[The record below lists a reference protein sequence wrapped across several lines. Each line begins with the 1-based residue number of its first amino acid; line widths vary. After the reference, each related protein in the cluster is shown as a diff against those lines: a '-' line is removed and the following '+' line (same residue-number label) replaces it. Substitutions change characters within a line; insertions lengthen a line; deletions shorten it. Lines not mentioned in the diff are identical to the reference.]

1 MRQVN
6 CPAMSTA
13 QPYQKPLPEILPETA
28 EFWRAARRHEL
39 LLQRC
44 TACGR
49 LIYFPRLLC
58 PHCLSQDLGWV
69 KATGRGTVCTYT
81 VIHQAAHE
89 SFAPDVPYVYAI
101 IELEEGPRVIS
112 NVIHLDPAQVRI
124 GMKVKVVF
132 DAITPEVS
140 IPKFE
145 PA

>member
-1 MRQVN
+1 M
-6 CPAMSTA
+6 
-13 QPYQKPLPEILPETA
+13 PEILPETA

-44 TACGR
+44 TSCGQ

-58 PHCLSQDLGWV
+58 PRCLSQDLGWV
-69 KATGRGTVCTYT
+69 QATGRGTVYTHT

-101 IELEEGPRVIS
+101 IELEEGLRVIS

-132 DAITPEVS
+132 DDITPDVS